1 MKNTMARKR
10 TKQALLI
17 AIACSFLACIVC
29 IVSGNTR
36 PHVAAAASTPEGQ
49 VAETIDE
56 NSSLDNL
63 IRIWLRIPALEH
75 SNVGFEIMELP
86 SGRILYSF
94 NGNRRFTP
102 ASTVK
107 AITTACAFDT
117 LGGAYTYKTSVIAEG
132 QINGSTLNGNLIIVP
147 SQDPTFSRIHLSNM
161 IKEAVQ
167 ATARIPGAS
176 TLADITGAVKLAPT
190 QWSDLGFH
198 QSWLVEDWG
207 RHWMPVSSNL
217 VLDRNLASPA
227 ELPDTY
233 KVIDAS
239 NTHGSLFN
247 TLLNSPDGPT
257 WLYLDK
263 ANRVALTYKPK
274 HPQAPQMPSY
284 SMANPDDYNLAMA
297 ENMVKH
303 HSIKIQGQDI
313 AVSGNDQ
320 VYQLAQHE
328 SQPLSTIIKTTLA
341 ESDNLYAQQIL
352 RTIGLS
358 SLPPQK
364 PAGPPEKAGT
374 NNLMSLEAR
383 GLTSLSR
390 WLSKIGVNGQEVI
403 LFDGCGL
410 CRKNSV
416 SPHALNLVLKHMA
429 GEAVAGPFI
438 SLLRADDESKY
449 GKGRY
454 MFKTGTMDSVR
465 CITGLLTTAGG
476 QHLAVTIMVDGHTPS
491 IRNLRIAES
500 ALINQLRVIKYI
512 GHSVPKVM
520 SGAPKDPNVT
530 ESAHEKVVIDHA
542 AQKRVP
548 KPAPRRRGKAR
559 SRRH

>member
-1 MKNTMARKR
+1 MPRKR
-10 TKQALLI
+10 SKQALLLLT
-17 AIACSFLACIVC
+17 ACSFLACIIC
-29 IVSGNTR
+29 IVSTGTR
-36 PHVAAAASTPEGQ
+36 PPFAAAASAPEGQ
-49 VAETIDE
+49 IVETIDE

-86 SGRILYSF
+86 SGRVLYSF

-132 QINGSTLNGNLIIVP
+132 QINGSTLTGNLVIVP
-147 SQDPTFSRIHLSNM
+147 SQDPTFSRIHLSNL
-161 IKEAVQ
+161 IKESVQ

-176 TLADITGAVKLAPT
+176 TLSDITGQVKLAPT

-227 ELPDTY
+227 ELPDSY
-233 KVIDAS
+233 RVMDAS

-247 TLLNSPDGPT
+247 SLLNSPDGPT
-257 WLYLDK
+257 WLYMDR
-263 ANRVALTYKPK
+263 ANRVALTYRPK
-274 HPQAPQMPSY
+274 HPQAPQTPSY
-284 SMANPDDYNLAMA
+284 SMANPDEYNLAMA

-303 HSIKIQGQDI
+303 HSIKIQGQD
-313 AVSGNDQ
+313 VPLSGADQ

-328 SQPLSTIIKTTLA
+328 SNPLSAIIKTCLA
-341 ESDNLYAQQIL
+341 ESDNLFAQQIL

-358 SLPPQK
+358 SLPPAK
-364 PAGPPEKAGT
+364 PAAPPDKAGT
-374 NNLMSLEAR
+374 HNLMSLEAR
-383 GLTSLSR
+383 GLNSLSR

-416 SPHALNLVLKHMA
+416 SPHALNMVLKHMA
-429 GEAVAGPFI
+429 GETVSGPFI
-438 SLLRADDESKY
+438 SLMRADDESNY

-454 MFKTGTMDSVR
+454 RFKTGTMDSVR
-465 CITGLLTTAGG
+465 CITGVLTTAGG

-500 ALINQLRVIKYI
+500 ALINQLRVIKHI
-512 GHSVPKVM
+512 GQSVPKVM
-520 SGAPKDPNVT
+520 PGAPTDPNVT
-530 ESAHEKVVIDHA
+530 VSAHEKVIIDYA

-548 KPAPRRRGKAR
+548 KPAPRHRAKSR